1 MKLTD
6 EERNILIGIV
16 IAAAAG
22 LLINIFFSY
31 NKKIQVNDLALTP
44 VLININTA
52 SAEELDRLPGVGKI
66 TADRI
71 VAFRAA
77 NGNFSSADGLKK
89 VKGLTVK
96 KIDKMRKYIATESP
110 K

>member
-1 MKLTD
+1 LKLTD

-31 NKKIQVNDLALTP
+31 GKRIQVNDFKSVP
-44 VLININTA
+44 VQININTA

-71 VAFRAA
+71 AAFRAA
-77 NGNFSSADGLKK
+77 NGDFSSADDLKK
-89 VKGLTVK
+89 VKGLTLK
-96 KIDKMRKYIATESP
+96 KIDKMRKYIVTESP